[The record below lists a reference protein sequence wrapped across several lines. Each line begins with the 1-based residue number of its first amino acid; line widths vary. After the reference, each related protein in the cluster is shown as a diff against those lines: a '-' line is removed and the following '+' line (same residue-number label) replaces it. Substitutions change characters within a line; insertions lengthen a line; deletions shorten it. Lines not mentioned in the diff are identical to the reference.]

1 MNSQLAGTSGGT
13 SGGFVNAVRGLKP
26 ATVAGLVLVPLGAW
40 AALEPFLVGG
50 WSSDWSAS
58 RIMLTVVPG
67 TAVLLGGL
75 IMLTGHRRAVTVGGG
90 LALAAGLWL
99 IAAPV
104 IYAVTVGTE
113 LGTLSGGESVRMLQ
127 WMPFFFGAG
136 ALVSLVSAYGLGL
149 LAPLEFDEVLEPEP
163 AQKRVRVPLP
173 PERPRRQR
181 VAREPAPLR
190 ERTRT
195 RAN

>member
-1 MNSQLAGTSGGT
+1 MNSQLAGTSE
-13 SGGFVNAVRGLKP
+13 GFVNTMRGWKP

-40 AALEPFLVGG
+40 AALEPFLLGG
-50 WSSDWSAS
+50 WSSDWSTG

-67 TAVLLGGL
+67 TAALLGGL
-75 IMLTGHRRAVTVGGG
+75 IMLTGQRRAVTVGGG

-104 IYAVTVGTE
+104 IYALTVGTE

-149 LAPLEFDEVLEPEP
+149 LAPLEFDEVLEAEP
-163 AQKRVRVPLP
+163 AQKRVRVPMP

-181 VAREPAPLR
+181 VAREPA
-190 ERTRT
+190 TKT
-195 RAN
+195 RAPRANSDSR